1 MSNDRGSVVQ
11 EALDANDIFG
21 GLAPE
26 LLGELIGHGVTRRWK
41 AGETIFRHDD
51 PGESMMVV
59 LEGRVKISTMTLDGK
74 EVVLNFID
82 EGEVL
87 GEIALLD
94 GKPRTAAA
102 TAMEACELFE
112 LRRRDLLPFLER
124 HPEVAIRL
132 IEAVCGKLRH
142 TTKMVEDLMFLNMGP
157 RVARGLLRLAEEYGR
172 RKGTAIRLDLKISQ
186 RDLGGYVGLARE
198 NINRQL
204 KNLKDQGLV
213 SLEGGQI
220 TILDEEGLQAV
231 ADSQD

>member
-1 MSNDRGSVVQ
+1 MSSDRASVVRD
-11 EALDANDIFG
+11 ALDANDIFG

-26 LLGELIGHGVTRRWK
+26 LMEELIGHGVTRRWK
-41 AGETIFRHDD
+41 GAETIFRHDD

-94 GKPRTAAA
+94 GKPRTADA

-142 TTKMVEDLMFLNMGP
+142 TTRMVEDLMFLNMGP

-172 RKGTAIRLDLKISQ
+172 RKGTSIRLDLKISQ